1 MSAHSRLGSARVR
14 PTRRLRSHSARLLAG
29 TLVTGLAVAGVAAA
43 SAQNAGAAAPLRAQS
58 VGRFVDGAAGGQ
70 PIQKIADVQDAR
82 ATAPGTQS
90 PPNPLNVTL
99 LGQINLPLTGVI
111 NLSTAPAIVA
121 GAVNQVAVAHDDGFS
136 YGAAGA
142 VSNSG
147 GVNLGG
153 QNGAFPAL
161 GTIDLSGAA
170 LPSLPSLPLPGVGSL
185 ASLGSITASVGA
197 VSALAQTKSGGAVTP
212 APRYAI
218 AGLNFSIGSPA
229 LGGALKTVVDALAL
243 PTLPGVP
250 GIPTECELKAQM
262 LSPLSLAGGAIEIS
276 PTTGTITV
284 RLAKLLAELGL
295 DINSLPANTDLL
307 AYLLDYLTDP
317 GKFAAG
323 LQKALTDL
331 TTPLQSQF
339 TKCLAA
345 LPAPLNALQGVFDLV
360 TSGQKNLTD
369 ALDAITGP
377 LAQAA
382 GSNPLAPLANGLKQL
397 IDIGVN
403 VESGP
408 GIQPVQSNPA
418 FRFTTKLAK
427 TPNQATPVVADQT
440 LVRALE
446 INLLPA
452 AGGSGAVTVALA
464 NAAVGPGTV
473 VAPSSSAGLGVEAAS
488 TQLPTAVPAGAAK
501 PAGSPALP
509 LTLLALGL
517 VLAGGGAVA
526 WKLRGRHV

>member
-1 MSAHSRLGSARVR
+1 MAAGNTFHSRCGRV
-14 PTRRLRSHSARLLAG
+14 LAAITAVVG
-29 TLVTGLAVAGVAAA
+29 IAVAMTAVGQ
-43 SAQNAGAAAPLRAQS
+43 SAGAVAPLRAQS

-70 PIQKIADVQDAR
+70 PIQKIADVHDAR
-82 ATAPGTQS
+82 ATAPGAQS
-90 PPNPLNVTL
+90 PPNPLDVTL
-99 LGQINLPLTGVI
+99 LGQLNVPLTGVI

-161 GTIDLSGAA
+161 GTINLSGAA
-170 LPSLPSLPLPGVGSL
+170 LPSLPSLPLPGAGSL

-212 APRYAI
+212 APSYAI
-218 AGLNFSIGSPA
+218 AGLNLSIGSPA
-229 LGGALKTVVDALAL
+229 LGGALQTVVDALAL
-243 PTLPGVP
+243 PTLPDAP
-250 GIPTECELKAQM
+250 GIPDACSLKTQV
-262 LSPLSLAGGAIEIS
+262 LSPLSLAGGAIEIN
-276 PTTGTITV
+276 PTSGAITV
-284 RLAKLLAELGL
+284 SLATLLAELGL
-295 DINSLPANTDLL
+295 DINKLPANTDLL

-317 GKFAAG
+317 GRFAAG

-331 TTPLQSQF
+331 AAPLQANF
-339 TKCLAA
+339 AACLAA
-345 LPAPLNALQGVFDLV
+345 LPSPLNALQPVFDV
-360 TSGQKNLTD
+360 ITSGQKNLTD
-369 ALDAITGP
+369 ALSAITTP

-382 GSNPLAPLANGLKQL
+382 GTNPLAPLADGLKQL
-397 IDIGVN
+397 IDVGVN

-408 GIQPVQSNPA
+408 GVQPGQTNPA

-473 VAPSSSAGLGVEAAS
+473 VAPSSRGGLGVEAAS
-488 TQLPTAVPAGAAK
+488 TQLPTGVPAGSAK
-501 PAGSPALP
+501 PAGAPVLP

-526 WKLRGRHV
+526 WKLRGRHL

>member
-1 MSAHSRLGSARVR
+1 MSAPSRLGSARVR
-14 PTRRLRSHSARLLAG
+14 PIRRLRSRPARLLAG

-43 SAQNAGAAAPLRAQS
+43 SPQTAGAVAPVRAQS

-70 PIQKIADVQDAR
+70 PIQKIADVHDAR
-82 ATAPGTQS
+82 ATAPGAQS
-90 PPNPLNVTL
+90 PPNPLDVTL
-99 LGQINLPLTGVI
+99 LGQINLPLTGVV

-161 GTIDLSGAA
+161 GTIDLSGGA
-170 LPSLPSLPLPGVGSL
+170 LPSLPSLPLPGAGSL
-185 ASLGSITASVGA
+185 ASLGSIRATLGA

-212 APRYAI
+212 APSYAI
-218 AGLNFSIGSPA
+218 AGLNFTIASPA
-229 LGGALKTVVDALAL
+229 LGGALKTVTDALAL
-243 PTLPGVP
+243 PTLPNVP
-250 GIPTECELKAQM
+250 GIPSQCSLDTQV
-262 LSPLSLAGGAIEIS
+262 LSPLSLAHGAIEIS
-276 PTTGTITV
+276 PTSGTITV
-284 RLAKLLAELGL
+284 SLAKLLAELGL
-295 DINSLPANTDLL
+295 NVNQLPANTDLL
-307 AYLLDYLTDP
+307 AYLLDYLTNP
-317 GKFAAG
+317 SRFAAG
-323 LQKALTDL
+323 LQQALTDL

-345 LPAPLNALQGVFDLV
+345 LPPPLNALQGVFDLI

-377 LAQAA
+377 LAHAA
-382 GSNPLAPLANGLKQL
+382 GTNPLAPLADGLKQL

-408 GIQPVQSNPA
+408 GIQPGQPDPA

-427 TPNQATPVVADQT
+427 TPDQATPVVADQT

-446 INLLPA
+446 INLWPA
-452 AGGSGAVTVALA
+452 AGGGGALTVALA

-488 TQLPTAVPAGAAK
+488 TQLPTGVPAGSAK
-501 PAGSPALP
+501 PTGAPALP
-509 LTLLALGL
+509 LALLTLGL
-517 VLAGGGAVA
+517 VLAGAGAVA
-526 WKLRGRHV
+526 WKVRRPQV